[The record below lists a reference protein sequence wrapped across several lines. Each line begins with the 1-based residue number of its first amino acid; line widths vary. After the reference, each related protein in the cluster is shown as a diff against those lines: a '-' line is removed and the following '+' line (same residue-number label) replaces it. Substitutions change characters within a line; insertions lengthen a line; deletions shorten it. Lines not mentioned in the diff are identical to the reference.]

1 MQASDYGR
9 RRPMATAM
17 KIKTVSPKKA
27 DAESL
32 VGIQLNDRQMK
43 LYKARKSGGTNGMKE
58 QNHSLAPPPPAKKSQ
73 YFSKKVSGGEQQQ
86 QDQQY
91 LGQEPTETAETVA
104 NTFSEDSASNAS
116 FSSRTSSTSRSRT
129 NNANAFY
136 GQRLD
141 QQERKMYDDQGNT
154 WRDSRSEASSAASS
168 VSAALSAASRS
179 SRASRSS
186 KASSSSLG
194 SMARL
199 RQLQQQRGSG
209 NKSSAMSSTGSTYS
223 SSSKSAVSVGS
234 SRSSSKSAVSVAS
247 SSKMSSASR
256 SVISSTS
263 RYAPTTMKKVTSA
276 PDPLQEDEIMNETAA
291 SAVGSTASSGSKS
304 SRPALSVNT
313 KSQSSFSQKLVERKK
328 AEKIQRKPSGL
339 GTQKETSKFLRST
352 MMQWAKPSSS
362 SSSVTSIPSALKSTK
377 SSASSTS
384 RTSKSSRRLSFAPK
398 KAIIT
403 TDYRSPKSMV
413 SGGGGAISPKEMAI
427 MRKVADRN
435 KSRASGKTKGSSP
448 RRAAGKMIK
457 STSSRMKKLL
467 SSSSSSSSSLK
478 EAEKDDKSAQV
489 ETVTS
494 NQSTLYDD
502 SGQNVNEDAI
512 SLFVDDAP
520 DDEAASI
527 KSNGSPQ
534 VGEVDKRRA
543 IVMEEDVFQDN
554 GEGDDN
560 VIFKNQEMRKKSK
573 RGRSS
578 IFKKRIGNIGMGVMD
593 DLIES
598 GDELSSDD
606 DDEEYDSA
614 EDDGHDVSIHQARS
628 VKSSTTPRKFHRE
641 ELKSTTS
648 SRNIDSIL
656 DDNKEFLQ
664 TMRKGPLKQALNTPS
679 MRNDMDAP
687 VPTMSES
694 YDTETEDYRTF
705 TNSLKAELSGT
716 HSKLYDSFQ
725 AMFRCG
731 ERGNNDP
738 PQPLSV
744 YPGSLDLN
752 TKDSISKMSKY
763 LNTEHDLD
771 CLISSQ
777 IVKDFDVRNYVFNYE
792 YKKSNR
798 DGYGSIRQTASTDSI
813 TGGDDG
819 SQFEV
824 TVSQHTRKNGSV
836 VSSTNDSR
844 YLSASKVKSTS
855 TFKLPPSA
863 TGTGGGNKFNQI
875 KLKSR
880 TVSDKNNNNETVPSS
895 WTKVRLRPVA
905 KPKSNGRP
913 SITTESSETAEFHR
927 IVLRK
932 TPTNAGASVGKKKE
946 FDMGL
951 QTAPSSL
958 TDVSGTENKP
968 IDLDMTGTAAEQ
980 PIKLTTPTPATEGLK
995 KKSLGLSPISGTG
1008 MKPIVVKETQKGAEE
1023 NPIKLAPST
1032 GYDEGN
1038 PIQLVPSKGEESA
1051 NPIVMAPSID
1061 LDFNEGSIMV
1071 PLEKDPEAGSDV
1083 DIRVIVG
1090 KNGITKVHSIPGQE
1104 STKANVI
1111 WRLERTEVKSAL
1123 LDMSTFS
1130 VKVIVSSD
1138 SNDKENKDL
1147 RFPTSAQ
1154 CMKFANALHEMKNSD
1169 GLASS
1174 NESRTSTANDDASV
1188 YVEQLSDE
1196 EQKVLDEFRQRKN
1209 NPDFT
1214 KKFLDMH
1221 NENTNAPKPMS
1232 VVNGVDPSNPVS
1244 EVSAASSTPNQM
1256 KIEKKFRLMLQ
1267 MKVPKEAIKGKME
1280 QDGVDPSIIAKVLG
1294 EPTSS
1299 GSNNLSPED
1308 EKKASI
1314 YRKMLKMMVPL
1325 EAVAHKMKKDGIDQ
1339 KIISA
1344 VVAGSSGEASA
1355 NANESAALP
1364 SLTIPEQAAAQKF
1377 QKMLK
1382 MSVPIEAVEHKMKKE
1397 GVDAKIIAYVLGQP
1411 SNSQISE
1418 SAPIKS
1424 KKASS
1429 SSLTI
1434 TEESTASIYRR
1445 MLKVNIPKEAVHQKM
1460 TMDGVT
1466 EKIISVVLGKS
1477 IKNANKTK
1485 KGGFKAGFHWNAIDD
1500 DVSIVGS
1507 VWSKTKTASEVGA
1520 STPALDIFK
1529 HVEEFQKKPDNAV
1542 KASKITGKSGQG
1554 SKEMANL
1561 INNNRSQN
1569 VAITLKAFND
1579 FSYKELAQNIEF
1591 LDPFGKVKGDRALF
1605 MKDLLPTLT
1614 EVKLMKAYTGS
1625 IDNLN
1630 PVEKWFQQIL
1640 DVKRV
1645 EEKVQVMRTIETLK
1659 MDAIVL
1665 GKSFQL
1671 LTDVCNQVMSSDRLP
1686 DLLDMVRQ
1694 IGNRM
1699 NEGRGDDAAGFKLD
1713 FLPRLSQTKG
1723 SDKKTTA
1730 LDLVVLIFCTRN
1742 QQEALMLSNDFP
1754 DIQEAS
1760 RMQFADLSSDV
1771 RSLEG
1776 SFRKV
1781 KTEFDNLNREHDASM
1796 EGKPPQCNSKLFFE
1810 SKSETA
1816 LMKPS
1821 IRQSSR
1827 KFSGNDINTDITHRS
1842 PAPIESAVR
1851 VSMINAIKS
1860 RNGMAKQE
1868 NTPSVG
1874 EVLTAIQKTN
1884 EEFRKSL
1891 SPRASLRISMEAK
1904 NQGKLEFSLEA
1915 SIRRLEKFVGEANY
1929 VILPKLQ
1936 SQREAAMEACN
1947 DLAAFFCETP
1957 SERTTSNLLNIL
1969 AGFATGIDQAVKK
1982 HNEQQKILA
1991 RREAAMKKKN
2001 NKPAKKSKLNLNPLK
2016 KKKKRPTP
2024 ESSSKTSAENAEQAG
2039 EKKSLV
2045 LMVNEM
2051 LKVAGDKEIEDY
2063 VSGNM
2068 DAIGSSRLDK
2078 IYAEEKARK
2087 LSDKED
2093 ILTAIRRRRSV
2104 STNLVPQQALSDLSA
2119 TLSKD
2124 AADESRRKSR
2134 VVNRWSSR
2142 KDVPKS
2148 EASGSLPPR
2157 AAPKIA
2163 QSPKDTA
2170 TDESSR
2176 RKRRSV
2182 ANRWSSKPSQSHP
2195 NTPGS
2200 EVLSSVSEN
2209 TNDDELQQKRLQSVV
2224 NRWASKSPVLETT
2237 TEDLDD
2243 ESDIGTFQELLDKR
2257 KQNAF
2262 NRWASKRT

>member
-1 MQASDYGR
+1 
-9 RRPMATAM
+9 
-17 KIKTVSPKKA
+17 
-27 DAESL
+27 
-32 VGIQLNDRQMK
+32 
-43 LYKARKSGGTNGMKE
+43 MKE
-58 QNHSLAPPPPAKKSQ
+58 QNHSLAPPPPAKKPQ
-73 YFSKKVSGGEQQQ
+73 YSWKQTSSREQQQ

-91 LGQEPTETAETVA
+91 LGQEPTHTAETVA
-104 NTFSEDSASNAS
+104 NTFSEDSASNTS
-116 FSSRTSSTSRSRT
+116 FSSRTSSSSRSRK
-129 NNANAFY
+129 NNVNAFY

-141 QQERKMYDDQGNT
+141 PKERKMYDDQGNT
-154 WRDSRSEASSAASS
+154 WRDSRSEASSSAAASS

-179 SRASRSS
+179 SRASKAS
-186 KASSSSLG
+186 KASSVASSGSRGASSTTSLG

-209 NKSSAMSSTGSTYS
+209 NKSSATSSAGSAYI

-234 SRSSSKSAVSVAS
+234 SSSSKSAVSVAS
-247 SSKMSSASR
+247 STKMSSASR
-256 SVISSTS
+256 SVISSSS
-263 RYAPTTMKKVTSA
+263 RYVPTTLKKATSA
-276 PDPLQEDEIMNETAA
+276 PDPEQEDEIMSETAT
-291 SAVGSTASSGSKS
+291 SVVGSSASSGSKS

-313 KSQSSFSQKLVERKK
+313 KPQSSFSQKLVERKK
-328 AEKIQRKPSGL
+328 AEERERKPSGL
-339 GTQKETSKFLRST
+339 GTHKEKSKFLRNT

-362 SSSVTSIPSALKSTK
+362 SSVTSVPSALKSTK
-377 SSASSTS
+377 SSASTTS
-384 RTSKSSRRLSFAPK
+384 RSSKSSRRLSFAPK
-398 KAIIT
+398 KAIIP
-403 TDYRSPKSMV
+403 TDYRSPRSMA

-435 KSRASGKTKGSSP
+435 RSRAGDKTKGLSP
-448 RRAAGKMIK
+448 LNKNSRRAAGKMIK

-467 SSSSSSSSSLK
+467 SSSSLK
-478 EAEKDDKSAQV
+478 EVEQDDQSVNDLQPKV

-512 SLFVDDAP
+512 SLIVDDAP

-534 VGEVDKRRA
+534 VGEVDRRRA

-554 GEGDDN
+554 GEGDDD

-578 IFKKRIGNIGMGVMD
+578 IFKSRIGNIGMGVMD

-598 GDELSSDD
+598 NDELSSDD
-606 DDEEYDSA
+606 DEEDYDSVEEA
-614 EDDGHDVSIHQARS
+614 SSDFGDDHDVSIHQARS
-628 VKSSTTPRKFHRE
+628 VKSTTTPRKFLHKE
-641 ELKSTTS
+641 YKSTTTPC
-648 SRNIDSIL
+648 NIDTIL
-656 DDNKEFLQ
+656 EENKEFLQ

-679 MRNDMDAP
+679 MRNDISAP
-687 VPTMSES
+687 IPTMSES

-705 TNSLKAELSGT
+705 TNALKAELSGT

-731 ERGNNDP
+731 ERDNNEP

-752 TKDSISKMSKY
+752 TKNSISKMSKY
-763 LNTEHDLD
+763 LNTEHDVE

-777 IVKDFDVRNYVFNYE
+777 IVKDSDVRNYVFNYE
-792 YKKSNR
+792 YKKH
-798 DGYGSIRQTASTDSI
+798 GPIRQTPSTDSI

-824 TVSQHTRKNGSV
+824 TMSQHTRKNGSV

-844 YLSASKVKSTS
+844 YLSSSKVKSTYIY
-855 TFKLPPSA
+855 KLPPSA
-863 TGTGGGNKFNQI
+863 AVTGGGTQFNQI

-880 TVSDKNNNNETVPSS
+880 TISDKNMNDNEVVPSS
-895 WTKVRLRPVA
+895 WTKVRLKPVG
-905 KPKSNGRP
+905 KPKTNGRP
-913 SITTESSETAEFHR
+913 SITMESSETAEFHR

-932 TPTNAGASVGKKKE
+932 TPTNAGASAGKKKQ
-946 FDMGL
+946 FGMGL
-951 QTAPSSL
+951 ETAPSSL
-958 TDVSGTENKP
+958 TDTSGTENKP
-968 IDLDMTGTAAEQ
+968 IDLDKTGAAAEQ
-980 PIKLTTPTPATEGLK
+980 PIKLTTPTQ
-995 KKSLGLSPISGTG
+995 KKSLELSPVSGTEV
-1008 MKPIVVKETQKGAEE
+1008 KPIAVKETRKGAEE

-1038 PIQLVPSKGEESA
+1038 PIQLVPSKGEEST

-1061 LDFNEGSIMV
+1061 LDLNEGSIMV
-1071 PLEKDPEAGSDV
+1071 PLEKDAEAGSDV
-1083 DIRVIVG
+1083 DIKVIVG
-1090 KNGITKVHSIPGQE
+1090 KNGITKVQSIPGQE
-1104 STKANVI
+1104 STKANVV
-1111 WRLERTEVKSAL
+1111 WRLERREVKSAL

-1138 SNDKENKDL
+1138 SNNKDNKDL

-1169 GLASS
+1169 GLASI
-1174 NESRTSTANDDASV
+1174 NESRTSTGNDDASV

-1196 EQKVLDEFRQRKN
+1196 EQKVLDEFRQRKSESN
-1209 NPDFT
+1209 ESNSFMKELLS
-1214 KKFLDMH
+1214 KKLLDMH
-1221 NENTNAPKPMS
+1221 NDKSEAPKPMS
-1232 VVNGVDPSNPVS
+1232 VVNGGTPSSPVS
-1244 EVSAASSTPNQM
+1244 EVSTASSTPDQL
-1256 KIEKKFRLMLQ
+1256 KIEKKFRLMLK
-1267 MKVPKEAIKGKME
+1267 MKVPKEAVKGKME
-1280 QDGVDPSIIAKVLG
+1280 QDGVDPSIIAKLLG
-1294 EPTSS
+1294 EEVPKESATSKAPSS
-1299 GSNNLSPED
+1299 GGSNLSPED
-1308 EKKASI
+1308 EKKATI
-1314 YRKMLKMMVPL
+1314 YRNMLKMMVPR
-1325 EAVAHKMKKDGIDQ
+1325 EAVAHKMKQDGVDQ

-1344 VVAGSSGEASA
+1344 VVGGGSGDTSA
-1355 NANESAALP
+1355 KTSESAALP
-1364 SLTIPEQAAAQKF
+1364 SLTIPEQAAAQKY

-1382 MSVPIEAVEHKMKKE
+1382 MCVPMEAVEHKMKKE
-1397 GVDAKIIAYVLGQP
+1397 GVDANIIAYVLGQSP
-1411 SNSQISE
+1411 NAQNGA

-1429 SSLTI
+1429 SSLTSA
-1434 TEESTASIYRR
+1434 EESTASIYRR
-1445 MLKVNIPKEAVHQKM
+1445 MLKMNIPKEAVDHKM
-1460 TMDGVT
+1460 MKDGVS
-1466 EKIISVVLGKS
+1466 EKIISVVLGKGKKES
-1477 IKNANKTK
+1477 GNANKAK

-1500 DVSIVGS
+1500 NVSIVGS
-1507 VWSKTKTASEVGA
+1507 VWSKTKTSSEVGA

-1542 KASKITGKSGQG
+1542 KATKSIGKSGQG
-1554 SKEMANL
+1554 SKEMADL

-1591 LDPFGKVKGDRALF
+1591 LDPFGKIKGDRALF

-1614 EVKLMKAYTGS
+1614 EVKAIKAYTGS
-1625 IDNLN
+1625 IDYLD

-1640 DVKRV
+1640 NVKRV

-1665 GKSFQL
+1665 GKSFEL
-1671 LTDVCNQVMSSDRLP
+1671 LTNVCNQVMSSDRLP

-1713 FLPRLSQTKG
+1713 FLPRLAQTKG

-1742 QQEALMLSNDFP
+1742 QREALMLSDDFP

-1760 RMQFADLSSDV
+1760 RIQFDDLSSDV
-1771 RSLEG
+1771 RSLEA

-1781 KTEFDNLNREHDASM
+1781 KTEFENLNREHDASLH
-1796 EGKPPQCNSKLFFE
+1796 GKPPQSNSKVPLE
-1810 SKSETA
+1810 SRSESA

-1821 IRQSSR
+1821 RQSSR
-1827 KFSGNDINTDITHRS
+1827 KFSGNDINTDITNRS
-1842 PAPIESAVR
+1842 PAPIELVGG
-1851 VSMINAIKS
+1851 VSLMNAIKS
-1860 RNGMAKQE
+1860 RNGIVKQE
-1868 NTPSVG
+1868 NAPSVG

-1884 EEFRKSL
+1884 EEYRKSL
-1891 SPRASLRISMEAK
+1891 SPRASLRMSMEAK

-1915 SIRRLEKFVGEANY
+1915 SIRRLEKFVGEGNY

-1936 SQREAAMEACN
+1936 SQHEAALEACN
-1947 DLAAFFCETP
+1947 DLASFFCETP
-1957 SERTTSNLLNIL
+1957 SERTTTNLLKIL
-1969 AGFATGIDQAVKK
+1969 AGFATGIDRAVRK
-1982 HNEQQKILA
+1982 HDEQQKILA

-2001 NKPAKKSKLNLNPLK
+2001 NKASSKSTASKAPKKSKLNLNLNPLK

-2024 ESSSKTSAENAEQAG
+2024 EASSKTLPVNAEQDG

-2063 VSGNM
+2063 VSGNTS
-2068 DAIGSSRLDK
+2068 ATGSSRLEK

-2087 LSDKED
+2087 ISDKED

-2119 TLSKD
+2119 TLSQD
-2124 AADESRRKSR
+2124 STDEPDRRKSR
-2134 VVNRWSSR
+2134 IVQRWSSR
-2142 KDVPKS
+2142 RDVPKS
-2148 EASGSLPPR
+2148 DASGSLPPR
-2157 AAPKIA
+2157 AAPRIEK
-2163 QSPKDTA
+2163 SPKDT
-2170 TDESSR
+2170 DDSSI

-2182 ANRWSSKPSQSHP
+2182 ANRWSSKPSQP
-2195 NTPGS
+2195 DTPSS
-2200 EVLSSVSEN
+2200 EVLSSVSES
-2209 TNDDELQQKRLQSVV
+2209 TEDVEIQQKRRQSAV
-2224 NRWASKSPVLETT
+2224 NRWASKSPVSEATT
-2237 TEDLDD
+2237 KDLDE
-2243 ESDIGTFQELLDKR
+2243 ESDIGAFQELLDKR
-2257 KQNAF
+2257 KQKAF

>member
-1 MQASDYGR
+1 
-9 RRPMATAM
+9 M
-17 KIKTVSPKKA
+17 KVKTVSLKKA

-43 LYKARKSGGTNGMKE
+43 LYKARKSGGANGMKE
-58 QNHSLAPPPPAKKSQ
+58 QNHSLAPPPPAKKPQ
-73 YFSKKVSGGEQQQ
+73 YFSKKSSGSEQQQQ

-91 LGQEPTETAETVA
+91 IGQEPTETAETVA

-141 QQERKMYDDQGNT
+141 PQERKMYDDQGNT

-179 SRASRSS
+179 SRAS

-209 NKSSAMSSTGSTYS
+209 NNSSAMSSAGSTYS

-234 SRSSSKSAVSVAS
+234 SRSSSKSVVSVAS
-247 SSKMSSASR
+247 STKMSSASR

-263 RYAPTTMKKVTSA
+263 RYAPTALKKVTSA
-276 PDPLQEDEIMNETAA
+276 PDPLQEDEIMSETAT
-291 SAVGSTASSGSKS
+291 SAVGSTASLGSKS
-304 SRPALSVNT
+304 SHPALSVNT
-313 KSQSSFSQKLVERKK
+313 KPQGSFSQKLVERKK
-328 AEKIQRKPSGL
+328 AEKMQRKPSGL

-362 SSSVTSIPSALKSTK
+362 SSSVTSVPSALKSTK
-377 SSASSTS
+377 SSASTTS
-384 RTSKSSRRLSFAPK
+384 RSSKSSRRLSFAPK
-398 KAIIT
+398 KAIIP
-403 TDYRSPKSMV
+403 TDYRSPRSMV
-413 SGGGGAISPKEMAI
+413 QGGGGAISPKEMAI

-478 EAEKDDKSAQV
+478 EAEKDDQSVNDLQPKV

-494 NQSTLYDD
+494 YQSTLFDD
-502 SGQNVNEDAI
+502 SGQNINEDAI
-512 SLFVDDAP
+512 SMFVDDAP

-554 GEGDDN
+554 GKGDDN

-598 GDELSSDD
+598 NDELSSDD

-614 EDDGHDVSIHQARS
+614 EEDAHDVSIHQARS
-628 VKSSTTPRKFHRE
+628 VKSTTTTRRFHRE
-641 ELKSTTS
+641 QLKSTTTP
-648 SRNIDSIL
+648 RNIDSIL
-656 DDNKEFLQ
+656 EDNKEFLQ

-679 MRNDMDAP
+679 MRNDIDAP

-705 TNSLKAELSGT
+705 TNALKAELSGT
-716 HSKLYDSFQ
+716 HSKLYNSFQ

-763 LNTEHDLD
+763 LNTEHEVE

-777 IVKDFDVRNYVFNYE
+777 IVKDADVRNYVFNHE

-824 TVSQHTRKNGSV
+824 TMSQHTRKNGSV

-855 TFKLPPSA
+855 AFKLPSSA
-863 TGTGGGNKFNQI
+863 AGTGGGTQFNQI

-880 TVSDKNNNNETVPSS
+880 TVSDKNKNNEVVPSS
-895 WTKVRLRPVA
+895 WTKVRLKPVA
-905 KPKSNGRP
+905 KPKTNGRP

-932 TPTNAGASVGKKKE
+932 TPTNAGASVGKKKK

-968 IDLDMTGTAAEQ
+968 IDLDMTGNAAEQ
-980 PIKLTTPTPATEGLK
+980 PIKLTTPTPATEGSK
-995 KKSLGLSPISGTG
+995 KKSFELSPISGTG
-1008 MKPIVVKETQKGAEE
+1008 MKPILVKETRKGAEE

-1061 LDFNEGSIMV
+1061 LDLNEGSIMV
-1071 PLEKDPEAGSDV
+1071 PLEKDAEAGSDV
-1083 DIRVIVG
+1083 DIKVIVG

-1104 STKANVI
+1104 STKANVV

-1138 SNDKENKDL
+1138 SNNKENRDL

-1174 NESRTSTANDDASV
+1174 NESRTSTGNDDASV

-1209 NPDFT
+1209 NPDFMKDFLS
-1214 KKFLDMH
+1214 KKLLHMH
-1221 NENTNAPKPMS
+1221 NANSDAPKPMS
-1232 VVNGVDPSNPVS
+1232 VVNGGTPSSPIS
-1244 EVSAASSTPNQM
+1244 EVSVASSTPNQM
-1256 KIEKKFRLMLQ
+1256 KIEKKFRMMLQ
-1267 MKVPKEAIKGKME
+1267 MKVPKEAVKDKME

-1299 GSNNLSPED
+1299 GGSNLSPED
-1308 EKKASI
+1308 EKKATI
-1314 YRKMLKMMVPL
+1314 YRKMLKMTVPL
-1325 EAVAHKMKKDGIDQ
+1325 EAVAHKMKKDGVDQ

-1344 VVAGSSGEASA
+1344 VVGDGSSNTSVR
-1355 NANESAALP
+1355 ANESAAIP

-1411 SNSQISE
+1411 SNAQNGA
-1418 SAPIKS
+1418 SAPTKS

-1429 SSLTI
+1429 SSLTS

-1445 MLKVNIPKEAVHQKM
+1445 MLKMNIPKEAVHQKM

-1466 EKIISVVLGKS
+1466 EKIISVVLGKGM
-1477 IKNANKTK
+1477 KDANKTK

-1542 KASKITGKSGQG
+1542 TASKITGKSGQG

-1579 FSYKELAQNIEF
+1579 FSYNELAQNIEF

-1614 EVKLMKAYTGS
+1614 EVKLIKEYKGS

-1640 DVKRV
+1640 NVKRI

-1760 RMQFADLSSDV
+1760 RIQFADLSSDV
-1771 RSLEG
+1771 RSLDG

-1781 KTEFDNLNREHDASM
+1781 KAEFDNLNREHDASM
-1796 EGKPPQCNSKLFFE
+1796 EGKPPQSNSKAFFE
-1810 SKSETA
+1810 SRSETA

-1842 PAPIESAVR
+1842 PAPIESTGG
-1851 VSMINAIKS
+1851 VSLMNAIKS
-1860 RNGMAKQE
+1860 RNGMVKQE

-1884 EEFRKSL
+1884 KEYRKSM
-1891 SPRASLRISMEAK
+1891 SPRASLRVSMEAK

-1936 SQREAAMEACN
+1936 SQREAALEACK
-1947 DLAAFFCETP
+1947 DLAAFFCETS

-2001 NKPAKKSKLNLNPLK
+2001 NKTAKKSKLNLNLLK

-2024 ESSSKTSAENAEQAG
+2024 EPSSKTSQANTEQDG

-2045 LMVNEM
+2045 FMVNEM

-2063 VSGNM
+2063 VSGNSS
-2068 DAIGSSRLDK
+2068 AIGSSRLEK

-2087 LSDKED
+2087 ISDKED

-2119 TLSKD
+2119 TLSQD

-2142 KDVPKS
+2142 RDVPKS
-2148 EASGSLPPR
+2148 DASGSLPPR
-2157 AAPKIA
+2157 AAPKIG
-2163 QSPKDTA
+2163 QSPKDTV
-2170 TDESSR
+2170 TDDSSR

-2182 ANRWSSKPSQSHP
+2182 ANRWSSKPSQPQLDMPS
-2195 NTPGS
+2195 S

-2209 TNDDELQQKRLQSVV
+2209 TNDDELQQKQRQSVV
-2224 NRWASKSPVLETT
+2224 NRWASKSPKSEVTT
-2237 TEDLDD
+2237 KDLDD
-2243 ESDIGTFQELLDKR
+2243 ESDIGAFQELLDKR
-2257 KQNAF
+2257 KQKAF